1 MINSL
6 ELGKKVIKEK
16 IPLISRSPGVYRM
29 ISSAGEI
36 LYIGKAK
43 NIPNRLKS
51 YVSDTNLPI
60 RTERMLSL
68 THSLETT
75 TTNNESE
82 ALLLEA
88 NLIKKHK
95 PRFNILLR
103 DDKSFPYIYIGNKDK
118 WPQLTKLRGKKS
130 KTGHYFGPFSSIG
143 SANWTIKILQKIFH
157 LRVCDDTVFKNRDRP
172 CILYQIKRCSAP
184 CVGHISKQDYMTT
197 VNDAIEFIS
206 GKSRRIQK
214 NLSKE
219 MERASKE
226 LDYEKAAIARDR
238 IKALTQIQTSQK
250 INQTNL
256 NEADVISIY
265 KETGK
270 TCVQV
275 FFFRSKQNWGNQAF
289 YPKHDTD
296 DTVED
301 ILSSFITQFYE
312 NKTVPSLIIT
322 NYEANDKKLLGKAFS
337 KKEGKEILVKKAK
350 SKNELSVSNL
360 AEKNAKQA
368 LKQKLIQSDTNNN
381 LIEKLTS
388 KFDLNNNI
396 DLIEVYDNSHIQ
408 GTDSIGALIC
418 FSNEGFVKKR
428 YRKFNIKNEKVKN
441 DDYGMMKEVLF
452 RRFSKAIKEKSGSL
466 SLPDLILIDGGKG
479 QYSVSREVL
488 NELGLHDLPILAVAK
503 GKKRNAGE
511 EKIYHENKEFILN
524 KSDPLLFFIQRLRDE
539 AHRFAISAHRAKR
552 KKNLSKSLLDQI
564 QGIGKQRKRALLNHF
579 GSARAVE
586 SASLEDLKAIEGIE
600 DSIANKIYNYF
611 HE

>member
-6 ELGKKVIKEK
+6 EQGKKVIKDK
-16 IPLISRSPGVYRM
+16 IPLIPKNPGVYKM
-29 ISSAGEI
+29 LSSTGEI

-51 YVSDTNLPI
+51 YVTDSNLPI

-68 THSLETT
+68 THNLETT
-75 TTNNESE
+75 TTSNESE

-95 PRFNILLR
+95 PRYNILLR

-130 KTGHYFGPFSSIG
+130 KTGYYFGPFASIG
-143 SANWTIKILQKIFH
+143 SANWTIKILQKIFQ

-172 CILYQIKRCSAP
+172 CILYQIKRCSGP
-184 CVGHISKQDYMTT
+184 CVGHIDEKDYLST
-197 VNDAIEFIS
+197 VNDAIDFIS

-219 MERASKE
+219 MEQASKE

-270 TCVQV
+270 TCIQV

-296 DTVED
+296 DTVEE
-301 ILSSFITQFYE
+301 ILSSFLPQFYE
-312 NKTVPSLIIT
+312 NKAIPALILT
-322 NYEANDKKLLGKAFS
+322 NIEANEKKLLEKTFS
-337 KKEGKEILVKKAK
+337 AKENKEITVKKAK
-350 SKNELSVSNL
+350 AKNELSISKL

-381 LIEKLTS
+381 LIDTLAA
-388 KFDLNNNI
+388 KFQLNSNI

-408 GTDSIGALIC
+408 GADSIGALIC

-428 YRKFNIKNEKVKN
+428 YRKFNIKDEKVKN

-452 RRFSKAIKEKSGSL
+452 RRFSKAVKEKSGSL

-479 QYSVSREVL
+479 QYSVSREIL

-503 GKKRNAGE
+503 GKRRNAGE

-524 KSDPLLFFIQRLRDE
+524 KNDPLLFFIQRLRDE
-539 AHRFAISAHRAKR
+539 AHRFAINTHRAKR